1 MALALQDARTLF
13 SDQNVQ
19 QQRMLAQLAQNAQ
32 AANTTPTIGSGGVLA
47 PTPVERQRQA
57 NELWDLKFPNRTVL
71 TPEARIASGG
81 MSAANQWGLAG
92 GVEGVDPEKLAAMNQ
107 YRNNSMAS
115 RGAYARAAN
124 AAGGMGT
131 EAGRQAGMN
140 AISRTLTAEE
150 AQQYDTPG
158 GPVRNNYNGNTYTGS
173 VFEGPEGLSQA
184 QQLFGGDKIPSDAV
198 RAVTDANGNVVG
210 WARNPN
216 MQPPAPDATASQPPA
231 AGGGGVGT
239 TSRTAPELVQTPN
252 LFGTETNPSPSAM
265 AAYDRANPAPAGRAV
280 ADTPGL
286 NLLGK
291 AANAIPN
298 MLLANQRFIRNF
310 LLGESNPMPNFGAT
324 YEANKVGTNIPSAE
338 SLVVNPDMIQDMAME
353 AGTLQRTSRNG
364 LPSTNTQDLMYEL
377 SRNPDP
383 AVQRALQ
390 TQLRQLLGIP
400 EEGANPNAV
409 NNFATMPRG
418 PVF

>member
-32 AANTTPTIGSGGVLA
+32 AANATPTIGSGGVLA

-115 RGAYARAAN
+115 RGAYARAAT

-173 VFEGPEGLSQA
+173 VFEGPEGLAQA
-184 QQLFGGDKIPSDAV
+184 QQLFGGDRIPSDAV

-216 MQPPAPDATASQPPA
+216 MQPPAPPVTEPSPAT
-231 AGGGGVGT
+231 GGGGVGT
-239 TSRTAPELVQTPN
+239 TSRTASELVQTPN
-252 LFGTETNPSPSAM
+252 LFGTETNPSPRVM
-265 AAYDRANPAPAGRAV
+265 ADYDKANPAPAGKAV

-286 NLLGK
+286 NLLGRT
-291 AANAIPN
+291 ANAIPN
-298 MLLANQRFIRNF
+298 AGLAVGRFLRNF
-310 LLGESNPMPNFGAT
+310 MLGESNPMPNFGAT
-324 YEANKVGTNIPSAE
+324 YEANRVGTNIPSAE
-338 SLVVNPDMIQDMAME
+338 SLVVNPNLIQDMAKE
-353 AGTLQRTSRNG
+353 AGSLQRTSRDG
-364 LPSTNTQDLMYEL
+364 LPSTNVQDLMYEL

-383 AVQRALQ
+383 AVQKALQ

-400 EEGANPNAV
+400 EEGGNPNAV
-409 NNFATMPRG
+409 NNFSAMPRG